1 MSSELPASK
10 QENQEKLILLPEY
23 DSNNPNFHEK
33 IICDF
38 ILKETL
44 GKGTFGVVKLA
55 INTQTGEKVAIKI
68 LSESKLPKEEKI
80 NFYRE
85 IEILKNLKHPNIIR
99 LYSSINKEKQLYL
112 ITEYIKGIELFQY
125 ISLKKKIEESEACLY
140 FQQIICGL
148 EYLHKMGIVHR
159 DIKPENILID
169 HYLKEIKI
177 IDFGLSNKYTNN
189 SDLLSTLCGSP
200 LYAAPEV
207 LMGNGYKPTPVDIWS
222 AGIVLYFMLSGKL
235 PFQGDSNEELYQK
248 IIDAK
253 IKNIEGVSKEAN
265 NLIKKLLNPNPRKRL
280 TIEKIKIHPWFNLF
294 NNNNFDIYS
303 NYGIL
308 TNKYV
313 IPIDVEILEEIK
325 NKFSIS
331 TYEILNSILGN
342 KINDISTLYYLIVSK
357 KNKEGK
363 SNISDFKSE
372 IFMNYL
378 RDEKNLLKK
387 YGNNINKVIK
397 MRRKK
402 IEGEKNIKLENYK
415 NKRGLSLEKFNSD
428 EKKKFFRSLSPPIKN
443 YKNDILYNSNNNTFQ
458 QSPNSIRPFDS
469 SEFFNSTSNYK
480 IKVINTEAGN
490 IKNKGEQNFKKLL
503 KANIG
508 KKINFIKKNPKQY
521 SNFSQRTKI
530 GKHISNND
538 YNKSKLDHLNSK
550 NEIKNSYITNLTYNN
565 LSSERQSFKEWNYN
579 KLFQNQKI
587 IENRLGNSKKKKDSQ
602 NKDNKYEKINF
613 GLNDIKIKKINS
625 ERKTKDNS
633 LKIEIISSLHPIKEK
648 KDKFQ
653 REKQV
658 KISDFK
664 IGIYNDEVKS
674 KIIKEKGHL
683 SSNSSSKKLSEK
695 NEDKRILIQKK
706 NTEPLYKKEKKLKNN
721 IMNKANNSNSN
732 NNIYCIISN
741 DKNYANNKNI
751 FDIENYL
758 KTVKNI
764 NEGLFNK
771 KEMNRYFSQDLFD
784 LSNKRINNSKPK
796 KGKIYKNKK
805 LNFSNDKRYG
815 EILPS
820 NSNLYLNNVK
830 SFLNDNNKN
839 IISISNFKN
848 NNNYLNDNGFVEP
861 FDLNSIFLKKKG
873 IIKKEFLEKLE
884 KKNIKYKKISNYG
897 FVIEM
902 KNNISFESVIKMSK
916 NSENK
921 ICILKIKKI
930 KGNNSLIFDCLKKI
944 N

>member
-207 LMGNGYKPTPVDIWS
+207 LLGNGYKPTPVDIWS

-387 YGNNINKVIK
+387 YGYNINKVIK

-402 IEGEKNIKLENYK
+402 IEGDKNIKLENYK

-587 IENRLGNSKKKKDSQ
+587 IENRLGNNKKKKDSQ

-613 GLNDIKIKKINS
+613 VLNDIKIKKINS

-741 DKNYANNKNI
+741 DKNDANNKNI

-897 FVIEM
+897 FVVEM

-921 ICILKIKKI
+921 ICILNIKKI